1 MLTMNRM
8 LTLISLLLVF
18 SMTAQQDE
26 KDEFEGSRQRM
37 VLGQIKARGITN
49 NYTIQAMREVPRHL
63 FVPSGLAS
71 SAYNDSPLPIGYGQT
86 ISQPYIVAFMTQ
98 RIQPRKD
105 FRVLEIG
112 TGSGYQ
118 AAILGEIV
126 DSVFTVEIVEEL
138 YTSAKKRLESLNYE
152 NIQFKLGDGY
162 HGWAE
167 KGPFDAIIVNAAAEF
182 VPPPLV
188 EQLKENGRMI
198 IPVGNPFS
206 TQQLLEVTKDKSE
219 VRSKNLMFVRFAPF
233 TRSKEKK

>member
-1 MLTMNRM
+1 MNK
-8 LTLISLLLVF
+8 LLSLISFLLVF
-18 SMTAQQDE
+18 SLTAQQDD
-26 KDEFEGSRQRM
+26 KDEYEGSRQKM

-49 NYTIQAMREVPRHL
+49 NFTIEAMSTVPRHL

-98 RIQPRKD
+98 RIRPKKD

-118 AAILGEIV
+118 AAVLGEIV
-126 DSVFTVEIVEEL
+126 DSVFTIEIVEEL
-138 YTSAKKRLESLNYE
+138 YNSAKKRLRSMNYE
-152 NIQFKLGDGY
+152 NIQVKYGDGY

-167 KGPFDAIIVNAAAEF
+167 KGPFDAIIVTAAAEF
-182 VPPPLV
+182 VPPPLI
-188 EQLKENGRMI
+188 EQLKQDGRMI

-206 TQQLLEVTKDKSE
+206 TQQLLEVTKDKGE
-219 VRSKNLMFVRFAPF
+219 VKSRNLMFVRFVPF
-233 TRSKEKK
+233 TRSKEEK